1 MNDAERFEALEEILD
16 ILQEM
21 SATHIAL
28 IEGNKDRRALDNLGL
43 CDLQTIEVHKSL
55 TSDFSPFS
63 AQVILLISSVPRISL
78 LYEFTIGFAIA
89 QRALACFKI
98 PPIK

>member
-28 IEGNKDRRALDNLGL
+28 IEGNK
-43 CDLQTIEVHKSL
+43 
-55 TSDFSPFS
+55 
-63 AQVILLISSVPRISL
+63 VI
-78 LYEFTIGFAIA
+78 
-89 QRALACFKI
+89 K
-98 PPIK
+98 